1 MATIALFN
9 HSTKVLANSEVNI
22 ASLKV
27 MLVGAGYTFD
37 PFDSNMNYIDNNEV
51 WGNGW
56 PAGGQAVAGAAIT
69 TTGVNDAMLDAN
81 DISVT
86 ASGGTIGPATGAV
99 LYEADSPGGLPL
111 AYIDFQGSESAGNGT
126 NFNISWNASGIITW
140 TYT

>member
-9 HSTKVLANSEVNI
+9 HSAKVLANSEVNI
-22 ASLKV
+22 ANLKV

-37 PFDSNMNYIDNNEV
+37 PFDTSMDYIDNNEV

-56 PAGGQAVAGAAIT
+56 PAGGQAVASAAIT
-69 TTGVNDAMLDAN
+69 ITGGNDAMLDAT

-86 ASGGTIGPATGAV
+86 ASGGTIGPATGGV

>member
-9 HSTKVLANSEVNI
+9 HSAKVFANNEVNI
-22 ASLKV
+22 ANLKV
-27 MLVGAGYTFD
+27 MLVNNYTFD
-37 PFDSNMNYIDNNEV
+37 PFDSNMNYIDNQEV

-69 TTGVNDAMLDAN
+69 VVTVNDAMLDAN

-126 NFNISWNASGIITW
+126 NFNISWNASGIVTW

>member
-1 MATIALFN
+1 MATIALYN
-9 HSTKVLANSEVNI
+9 HSAKVFANNEVNI
-22 ASLKV
+22 ANLKV
-27 MLVGAGYTFD
+27 MLVNNYTFD
-37 PFDSNMNYIDNNEV
+37 PFDSNMNYIDNQEV

-69 TTGVNDAMLDAN
+69 VVTVNDAMLDAN

-126 NFNISWNASGIITW
+126 NFNISWNASGIVTW

>member
-1 MATIALFN
+1 MATIALYN
-9 HSTKVLANSEVNI
+9 HSAKVFANNEVNI
-22 ASLKV
+22 ANLKV
-27 MLVGAGYTFD
+27 MLVNNYTFD
-37 PFDSNMNYIDNNEV
+37 PFDSNMNYIDNQEV

-56 PAGGQAVAGAAIT
+56 PAGGQAVAGAAVT
-69 TTGVNDAMLDAN
+69 VVTVNDAMLDAN

-111 AYIDFQGSESAGNGT
+111 AYIDFAGSESAGNGT